1 MTITQLETFQKIAE
15 TKNFTT
21 AANSLGYAQSTVTT
35 QIKQLEEELGCLLF
49 ERLGKTIVMT
59 PEGDRLLLYSGKML
73 QLEREVFMEVPGA
86 TEPSGVLKLGVSES
100 LCYNRLPALLIKYKE
115 MYPKVDLR
123 IQFVMHETFPDQLKK
138 GELDFVYTLNP
149 LIEDENL
156 SLLHK
161 KPETLGFYVAPTHHL
176 AKKRKVDEQVLQ
188 DEALLLTGHNC
199 SFKHMLVKDLEQKG
213 ITPKIAIETSAKEV
227 LKQFAA
233 SGLGVAFMP
242 DLAAEEEQ
250 KNKRL
255 VKLKWTG
262 EKFPIY
268 SQVFLHKDKR
278 VSSAIKGFMEHLEY

>member
-59 PEGDRLLLYSGKML
+59 TEGDRRLLYSGKML

-86 TEPSGVLKLGVSES
+86 AEPSGVLKLGVSES
-100 LCYNRLPALLIKYKE
+100 LCYNRLPGLLLKYKE

-123 IQFVMHETFPDQLKK
+123 IQFVMHDTFPDQLKK

-156 SLLHK
+156 SLLYK
-161 KPETLGFYVAPTHHL
+161 KPETLGFYASPTHPL
-176 AKKRKVDEQVLQ
+176 AKKRKVDEQTLQ

-199 SFKHMLVKDLEQKG
+199 NFKHMLIKDLEQKG

-242 DLAAEEEQ
+242 DMAAEEEL
-250 KNKRL
+250 KDKRL
-255 VKLKWTG
+255 VKLKWVG

-278 VSSAIKGFMEHLEY
+278 VNSAIKGFLDLLE